1 MAAGGSKDSKIEPE
15 GLTSYTV
22 PLPSQVVSSDQAMQC
37 PIPESKIE
45 EPSKD

>member
-15 GLTSYTV
+15 GLTSYAV
-22 PLPSQVVSSDQAMQC
+22 PLLQVVSSDQPMQC